1 MSNKDQAGKVESQ
14 YKATLNLPETDFPMR
29 GNLAKREPELL
40 AKWQEMGLY
49 QQIRNARSGREQFI
63 LHDGPPYANGDIHI
77 GHAVNKVL
85 KDIIVKSKTMSGFD
99 APYVPGWD
107 CHGLPIELKV
117 EEKVGKAGDK
127 VTPAQFRQH
136 CREYAAEQVDGQ
148 REGFKRL
155 MVLGDWENPYLTMNF
170 KFEANIIRT
179 LGKIA
184 DNGHLEKGFKPV
196 NWCMDCGSA
205 LAEAEVEYQD
215 KKSISIDVK
224 FSFSD
229 TAALLSAFGA
239 DSSLS
244 NKTASIVIWTTTP
257 WTLPANEAV
266 SIHPELE
273 YSLVH
278 INTETDQSEILVLAT
293 GLVEDAMGRYGIT
306 DFNVIANAKG
316 SAFGQLP
323 GQDTAPFSV
332 IHPFMTIDVDGDV
345 DGDSNSKAKTVPVIT
360 GVHVTADAGTGSV
373 HTAPMHGADDY
384 VVSNQYG
391 IKADVMLVSA
401 EGTFIHN
408 PVLESLELSGLSVA
422 DKGNFRVLG
431 ILGDPLIGQPGAL
444 IKKLKI
450 EHSYPHCWR
459 HKTPIIFRATP
470 QWFIAME
477 SKKAETSLLTQAMN
491 AVEHDVEWRP
501 SWGKARIEGMMNG
514 RPDWCIS
521 RQRTWGVP
529 IALFVHKETS
539 ELHPESKELIE
550 KVALKVEEKGIEAWF
565 ELEAKDLLNEADAA
579 NYVKVTDTLDVWFDS
594 GVTHAAVLDERDGLR
609 SPADLYL
616 EGSDQHRGWFQ
627 SSLLTSVAAK
637 GQAPYK
643 TALTHGFTVDAQGRK
658 MSKSIGNTVS
668 PIDVM
673 NKLGAD
679 ILRWWVA
686 DTDYSTEMTVSDEI
700 LKRNADAYR
709 RIRNTCR
716 FLLANIAGFNPKT
729 DLVAVEDMLPLDA
742 WVLNHAST
750 IDKQVKELYADYN
763 FSGLTKLL
771 MNFSVGELGSFY
783 LDIIKDRQ
791 YTCKADGLAR
801 RSAQTALYHIAEAM
815 VRWIAPVISF
825 TAEEIWDV
833 LPVAVDVQGNDIE
846 RENSVLLAE
855 WYNLPVVTNLSLDDG
870 YWRQI
875 MAVKT
880 AVNKVL
886 EEARAE
892 KKVGSSLAADIT
904 LYADESLQTQ
914 LEKLGEELRFVTI
927 TSTAEVKALSD
938 ANEETTQKTDVTG
951 LRLSLSASSAAKCE
965 RCWHHN
971 STVGLTPEYATL
983 CSRCVTNIAG
993 EGEVRHFA

>member
-1 MSNKDQAGKVESQ
+1 MTKKDQAGKVESQ

-29 GNLAKREPELL
+29 GNLAQREPELL
-40 AKWQEMGLY
+40 AQWQDMGLY
-49 QQIRNARSGREQFI
+49 KQIRNARSGREQFI

-85 KDIIVKSKTMSGFD
+85 KDIIIKSKTMAGFD

-136 CREYAAEQVDGQ
+136 CREYAAEQVNGQ

-155 MVLGDWENPYLTMNF
+155 MVLGDWENPYLTMDF

-224 FSFSD
+224 FAFTD
-229 TAALLSAFGA
+229 TAALLNAFGA
-239 DSSLS
+239 DSALS
-244 NKTASIVIWTTTP
+244 DKTANMVIWTTTP

-266 SIHPELE
+266 SVHPELE

-278 INTETDQSEILVLAT
+278 INTESEQSEILVLAT
-293 GLVEDAMGRYGIT
+293 ALVEDAMGRYGIT
-306 DFNVIANAKG
+306 DFAVIANAKG
-316 SAFGQLP
+316 EAFGQLP
-323 GQDTAPFSV
+323 EQNSAPFSV
-332 IHPFMTIDVDGDV
+332 NHPFMPTANGA
-345 DGDSNSKAKTVPVIT
+345 GLKQVPVIT
-360 GVHVTADAGTGSV
+360 GTHVTADAGTGSV

-384 VVSNQYG
+384 MVCNQYG
-391 IKADVMLVSA
+391 IAAEMILVSA
-401 EGTFIHN
+401 EGTFINN
-408 PVLESLELSGLSVA
+408 PALESLELSGLSVA
-422 DKGNFRVLG
+422 DKGVFRVLG
-431 ILGDPLIGQPGAL
+431 ILGDPQIGTPNAL

-477 SKKAETSLLTQAMN
+477 AKNADNSLLSQAMH
-491 AVEHDVEWRP
+491 AVEHDIEWRP

-539 ELHPESKELIE
+539 ALHPDSKALIE
-550 KVALKVEEKGIEAWF
+550 KVAIKVEEKGIDAWF
-565 ELEAKDLLNEADAA
+565 ELETADLLSAEDAE

-637 GQAPYK
+637 AEAPYK

-668 PIDVM
+668 PIEVM
-673 NKLGAD
+673 DKLGAD

-742 WVLNHAST
+742 WILNHASNM
-750 IDKQVKELYADYN
+750 DKQVKALYNDYN

-815 VRWIAPVISF
+815 VRWIAPVLSF

-833 LPVAVDVQGNDIE
+833 LPVAVDAEGNAIE
-846 RENSVLLAE
+846 RERSVLLAE
-855 WYNLPVVTNLSLDDG
+855 WYELPQVNDLSLDDN

-880 AVNKVL
+880 AVNKIL
-886 EEARAE
+886 EEARSD
-892 KKVGSSLAADIT
+892 KKVGSSLAADVT
-904 LYADESLQTQ
+904 LFADETLKPQ

-927 TSTAEVKALSD
+927 TSTADVKALAD
-938 ANEETTQKTDVTG
+938 ADEASTQKTDVSG
-951 LRLSLSASSAAKCE
+951 LRLSLSASTAEKCE

-971 STVGLTPEYATL
+971 VTVGMHPEHATL
-983 CSRCVTNIAG
+983 CSRCVTNITG

>member
-1 MSNKDQAGKVESQ
+1 MSNKDQTGKVESQ

-40 AKWQEMGLY
+40 AQWEEMGLY

-85 KDIIVKSKTMSGFD
+85 KDIIIKSKTMAGFD

-117 EEKVGKAGDK
+117 EELVGKVGDK
-127 VTPAQFRQH
+127 VTAAEFRQH
-136 CREYAAEQVDGQ
+136 CREYAAKQVDGQ
-148 REGFKRL
+148 RAGFKRL
-155 MVLGDWENPYLTMNF
+155 MVLGDWENPYLTMDF

-184 DNGHLEKGFKPV
+184 DNGHLHKGFKPV

-224 FSFSD
+224 FAFSD
-229 TAALLSAFGA
+229 TAALLTAFGVDA
-239 DSSLS
+239 SLVS
-244 NKTASIVIWTTTP
+244 TLSDKTANIVIWTTTP

-266 SIHPELE
+266 SVHPELE

-278 INTETDQSEILVLAT
+278 LTEQDEILVLAT
-293 GLVEDAMGRYGIT
+293 ALVEDAMGRYGIT

-316 SAFGQLP
+316 SAFGQIP
-323 GQDTAPFSV
+323 EQDSAPFSV
-332 IHPFMTIDVDGDV
+332 IHPFMTVNDQ
-345 DGDSNSKAKTVPVIT
+345 AKTVPVIT
-360 GVHVTADAGTGSV
+360 GEHVTADAGTGSV

-391 IKADVMLVSA
+391 VKADAMLVSA
-401 EGTFIHN
+401 EGTFINN
-408 PVLESLELSGLSVA
+408 PVLESLELAGLSVA

-431 ILGDPLIGQPGAL
+431 ILGEKGAL

-477 SKKAETSLLTQAMN
+477 SKKADESLLAQAMH

-539 ELHPESKELIE
+539 ELHPESQALIE
-550 KVALKVEEKGIEAWF
+550 KVALKVEEKGIDAWF
-565 ELEAKDLLNEADAA
+565 ELEAQELLSEEDAA

-709 RIRNTCR
+709 RVRNTCR

-729 DLVAVEDMLPLDA
+729 DLVAVKDMLPLDA
-742 WVLNHAST
+742 WILNHAT
-750 IDKQVKELYADYN
+750 KVDQQVKDLYADYN

-771 MNFSVGELGSFY
+771 MNFSVNELGSFY

-833 LPVAVDVQGNDIE
+833 LPVAVDAQGNALE
-846 RENSVLLAE
+846 REKSVLLAE
-855 WYNLPVVTNLSLDDG
+855 WYDLPQVNGLSLDDA
-870 YWRQI
+870 YWRHI

-880 AVNKVL
+880 AVNKIL

-892 KKVGSSLAADIT
+892 KKVGSSLAADVT
-904 LYADESLQTQ
+904 LYADETLKAQ
-914 LEKLGEELRFVTI
+914 LGKLGEELRFVTI
-927 TSTAEVKALSD
+927 TSKAELESLASAD
-938 ANEETTQKTDVTG
+938 EATTQKTDVAG
-951 LRLSLSASSAAKCE
+951 LRLSLSASTADKCE

-971 STVGLTPEYATL
+971 VTVGTHPEHKTL

-993 EGEVRHFA
+993 DGEVRHFA

>member
-1 MSNKDQAGKVESQ
+1 MSNKDKATTSRKEESQ
-14 YKATLNLPETDFPMR
+14 YKVTLNLPETDFPMR

-40 AKWQEMGLY
+40 AQWQEMGLY
-49 QQIRNARSGREQFI
+49 QQIRKARSGREQFI

-85 KDIIVKSKTMSGFD
+85 KDIIIKSKTLSGFD

-127 VTPAQFRQH
+127 VTPAEFRQH
-136 CREYAAEQVDGQ
+136 CREYAAEQVNGQ

-155 MVLGDWENPYLTMNF
+155 MVLGDWENPYLTMDF

-224 FSFSD
+224 FAFTD
-229 TAALLSAFGA
+229 TAALLNAFGA
-239 DSSLS
+239 DASLAS
-244 NKTASIVIWTTTP
+244 KTANIVIWTTTP

-266 SIHPELE
+266 SVHPELE

-278 INTETDQSEILVLAT
+278 INTESTESDEILVLAT
-293 GLVEDAMGRYGIT
+293 ALVEDAMGRYGIT

-323 GQDTAPFSV
+323 EQDSAPFSV
-332 IHPFMTIDVDGDV
+332 THPFMTVATG
-345 DGDSNSKAKTVPVIT
+345 SEEERAKTVPVIT
-360 GVHVTADAGTGSV
+360 GNHVTADAGTGSV

-384 VVSNQYG
+384 VVCNQYG
-391 IKADVMLVSA
+391 IASESMLVSA
-401 EGTFIHN
+401 EGTFIST
-408 PVLESLELSGLSVA
+408 PALENLELTGLSVA

-431 ILGDPLIGQPGAL
+431 ILGDPQIGAVGSL

-477 SKKAETSLLTQAMN
+477 AENAETSLLSQAMH
-491 AVEHDVEWRP
+491 AVDNEIEWRP
-501 SWGKARIEGMMNG
+501 TWGKARIEGMMNG

-539 ELHPESKELIE
+539 ALHPDSKALIE
-550 KVALKVEEKGIEAWF
+550 KVALMVEEKGIDAWF
-565 ELEAKDLLNEADAA
+565 ELETQDLLSAADAE

-594 GVTHAAVLDERDGLR
+594 GVTHAAVLDERDGLS

-643 TALTHGFTVDAQGRK
+643 TALTHGFAVDSKGRK

-673 NKLGAD
+673 DKLGAD

-716 FLLANIAGFNPKT
+716 FLLANITGFNPKT

-742 WVLNHAST
+742 WILNHAVSM
-750 IDKQVKELYADYN
+750 DKQVKDLYEDYN

-771 MNFSVGELGSFY
+771 MNFSVGELGAFY

-815 VRWIAPVISF
+815 VRWVAPILSF

-833 LPVAVDVQGNDIE
+833 LPIAVDAQGNELE
-846 RENSVLLAE
+846 REKSVLLAE
-855 WYNLPVVTNLSLDDG
+855 WYELPEVNNLTLDDA
-870 YWRQI
+870 YWREI

-892 KKVGSSLAADIT
+892 KTVGSSLAADVT
-904 LYADESLQTQ
+904 LYADDALKAQ

-927 TSTAEVKALSD
+927 TSKADVETLASAD
-938 ANEETTQKTDVTG
+938 DDTTQKTDVAG
-951 LRLSLSASSAAKCE
+951 LRLSLTASTADKCE

-971 STVGLTPEYATL
+971 VTVGLHPEYATL

-993 EGEVRHFA
+993 DGEVRHFA